1 MINKNKKKYYYLV
14 IIRGLVQGVGFRPF
28 IKVVSEQLGL
38 AGNVK
43 NSDGIVS
50 IQLEATEAEFKS
62 WLEYVNYNLPPNA
75 IIDKIDF
82 TRGEFLEEKI
92 ESGFNIKK
100 STSVNEL
107 SPKDP
112 DISSYHIPKD
122 SAPCTS
128 CIDDLKNQD
137 NRRYQYPFTCCA
149 HCGPR
154 YSILR
159 KFPFDRKNTSME
171 EFSLCPECEKEYRNS
186 SDRRFYAQTISCPN
200 CGPKLRYYS
209 LDKMLIDD
217 NEQSL
222 KQALYCLEQGGVLLL
237 KGIGGYQLMCRS
249 DSKGAVER
257 LRSIK
262 HRTKKAFAVM
272 FSNVEKAL
280 NYVVL
285 SETGKSTLCSPIAPI
300 LLAEKSAIT
309 KSSYLNGL
317 APDSGD
323 LGIMLPSSPLHY
335 LITTAFEVP
344 LVCTSAN
351 LAGQP
356 MIISDEVALQI
367 QHKVDGVLTH
377 NRKIL
382 HRVDDSIYRD
392 MGGHV
397 LCMRLGRGNSPQSYN
412 LDTNAQVLGVGAQLK
427 STVCLGTGSHVY
439 VSPYLGDLGSIASL
453 DNYEDEI
460 SSLKSLVR
468 NEALTS
474 VHDTHPDFYSTN
486 LAKSFKQ
493 STAVQHHRAHILSCA
508 FEHGISLNH
517 PVLAFC
523 WDGFGYGDNGE
534 SWGGQCFHGPLN
546 NLKVIADLIAV
557 FNEKDLASRA
567 PWRSLVSHLVSAGV
581 SKTRVNK
588 ILARDFRTDSPD
600 NFKKVVELMDSR
612 PKNLNSMGRLFD
624 AVAALLGLV
633 DSTMEYEGQ
642 AAMKLEAAAERL
654 IHKEY
659 YEYAWVKDSLGNFHL
674 ELRQSWLKCLD
685 DWEGHNRHLNELDA
699 DKVSYIARR
708 WFNTIIEAHKELV
721 VLLLKENIVNISTPI
736 LLSGGCFQNRII
748 SNGLK
753 YALESI
759 GCQIYRHSAV
769 PCNDSGISVGQAYA
783 ASFSLSHSVNKNGAG
798 IQCV

>member
-1 MINKNKKKYYYLV
+1 MMNSKKYNYSIL
-14 IIRGLVQGVGFRPF
+14 INGLVQGVGFRPF
-28 IKVVSEQLGL
+28 IKVISDKFGL
-38 AGNVK
+38 AGSVR
-43 NSDGIVS
+43 NSDGIVN
-50 IQLEATEAEFKS
+50 IQLEATETEFKN
-62 WLEYVNYNLPPNA
+62 WLNCIYQNLPPMA
-75 IIDKIDF
+75 VIDKVDS
-82 TRGEFLEEKI
+82 TRSELLAKNI
-92 ESGFNIKK
+92 NSGFHVTD
-100 STSVNEL
+100 SSSATE
-107 SPKDP
+107 
-112 DISSYHIPKD
+112 ISRQDTDSCISRIPKD
-122 SAPCTS
+122 SAPCQY
-128 CIDDLKNQD
+128 CIDDLTNMD

-159 KFPFDRKNTSME
+159 KFPFDRKHTSME
-171 EFSLCPECEKEYRNS
+171 EFSLCPECEKEYRKS

-200 CGPKLRYYS
+200 CGPKLSYYS
-209 LDKMLIDD
+209 FDKKLIDD

-222 KQALYCLEQGGVLLL
+222 KQAVDCLEQGGVLLL
-237 KGIGGYQLMCRS
+237 KGVGGYQLMCRS
-249 DSKGAVER
+249 DSEGAVER

-272 FSNVEKAL
+272 VSNVEKAL
-280 NYVVL
+280 NYAVL
-285 SETGKSTLCSPIAPI
+285 SKIGKSTICSSIALI
-300 LLAEKSAIT
+300 LLAEKSAFT

-356 MIISDEVALQI
+356 MIISEEVALQI

-377 NRKIL
+377 SRKIL

-392 MGGHV
+392 MGDHV

-412 LDTNAQVLGVGAQLK
+412 SDTNVQVLGVGAQLK
-427 STVCLGTGSHVY
+427 STVCLSTRYHLY
-439 VSPYLGDLGSIASL
+439 VSPYLGDLGSIASI

-546 NLKVIADLIAV
+546 NLKVIADLAAV

-581 SKTRVNK
+581 IKTRVNK
-588 ILARDFRTDSPD
+588 ILARDFKTGSPD
-600 NFKKVVELMDSR
+600 SFKRIVDLIDSR
-612 PKNLNSMGRLFD
+612 PRNLNSMGRLFD

-633 DSTMEYEGQ
+633 DSGMEYEGQ

-674 ELRQSWLKCLD
+674 ELSQSWLKCLD
-685 DWEGHNRHLNELDA
+685 DWEGHNRHLNEPGA

-736 LLSGGCFQNRII
+736 LLSGGCFQNRIL